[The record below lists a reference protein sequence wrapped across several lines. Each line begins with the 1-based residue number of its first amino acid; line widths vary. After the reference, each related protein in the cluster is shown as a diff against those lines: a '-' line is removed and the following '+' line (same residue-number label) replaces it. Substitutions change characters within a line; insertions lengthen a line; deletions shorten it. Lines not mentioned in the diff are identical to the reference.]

1 MSLLGGVTFDFCE
14 MLFGFQST
22 VNVGITLGIH
32 YDIHSR
38 SL

>member
-14 MLFGFQST
+14 ILFGFQSAVDVG
-22 VNVGITLGIH
+22 VNLGIQ